1 MSRTALFLI
10 AIFCLSLGAAAQTAP
25 RKGPMDSPDSV
36 ELSSAAEVPML
47 RVHRLPA
54 VEVSIDGSKPYV
66 FVVDTG
72 ANILGIAP
80 KVAEDLRL
88 AAVGT
93 DEMGNANVRVATL
106 SIGAARFHGLIAAVV
121 PFFAG
126 KDEQGVI
133 GINLLRDLLLT
144 FDYPGGKL
152 RLERGALPP
161 ADGRRVLACE
171 TSEGGGLVVPI
182 TVAEKP
188 RQAVLDTGASAAV
201 ILPELLETELAWKE
215 SPVVKGL
222 ATGPSRGTAPFREA
236 VLAGDVRL
244 GAWTVANPAVG
255 LGRGPK
261 TLLGSGLL
269 EQFAVTVDMKNA
281 RLRLAREGPETITLA
296 PQPGPSPRP
305 AGEPARLPET
315 VEGRRLSAFLAAAR
329 TGTEA
334 AVREFIEKNFS
345 PAALKE
351 TPVEPRLRRIFGLVS
366 RSGPFELARILPPGP
381 DRAGA
386 IVVSKKDGK
395 SYELSLELEGGP
407 ERGVLGVDL
416 DEAVAEGGGDTPKKT
431 DAELV
436 SAVDGWVTTLAGEGS
451 FSGVVLLARDGKP
464 FFQKAWGQADRGLA
478 SANRVDTKFNVGSIG
493 KAFTRAAIMDL
504 VAAGRLSLD
513 DTVAK
518 HLPAAKIPSSDRMT
532 IRQLLEMSSG
542 LGDIFGENYEATPKE
557 RLRNLEDF
565 LRLFEGQPLRF
576 EPGKG
581 KSYSNAGYV
590 VLGLIIEKVSGRPYW
605 DFVKDRVFTPA
616 GMPDTGPFGPDEVVA
631 NRAVGYTKTEKGEW
645 RSNLYALPGRAS
657 SAGGVFSTAGDLL
670 RFAGSPSGGQGR
682 LGIAGGTAGANAV
695 LESPGPAGVTVIVLA
710 NLDPPS
716 AERVA
721 TRVRGWAKGL

>member
-1 MSRTALFLI
+1 MNRTAVSLI

-25 RKGPMDSPDSV
+25 GKGPMDSPDSV

-47 RVHRLPA
+47 RIHRLPA

-72 ANILGIAP
+72 ANILGISP
-80 KVAEDLRL
+80 RVAEELRL
-88 AAVGT
+88 EAQGT
-93 DEMGNANVRVATL
+93 DPMGNANVRVRTL
-106 SIGAARFHGLIAAVV
+106 SIGAARFHGLTAAVV

-126 KDEQGVI
+126 KEEQGVI

-152 RLERGALPP
+152 RFERGILPP

-182 TVAEKP
+182 TVAEKR
-188 RQAVLDTGASAAV
+188 RQAVLDTGASAAL
-201 ILPELLETELAWKE
+201 ILPESLEAELAWKE
-215 SPVVKGL
+215 PPAVKGL

-236 VLAGDVRL
+236 TLAGNVRL
-244 GAWTVANPAVG
+244 GAWTVVNPAVG
-255 LGRGPK
+255 LGRGTR

-269 EQFAVTVDMKNA
+269 EQFAVTVDVKNA
-281 RLRLAREGPETITLA
+281 RLRLARPGLETISL
-296 PQPGPSPRP
+296 GPLTGPTPRP

-315 VEGRRLSAFLAAAR
+315 AEGRRLSAFLAAAR

-334 AVREFIEKNFS
+334 AVRGFIEENFS

-351 TPVEPRLRRIFGLVS
+351 TPVEPRLRRIFDLVA
-366 RSGPFELARILPPGP
+366 RLGPFELVRALPPGP

-395 SYELSLELEGGP
+395 RYELSLELEGGP
-407 ERGVLGVDL
+407 ARGVLGVDF
-416 DEAVAEGGGDTPKKT
+416 DEAMGEGGDDTPKRT
-431 DAELV
+431 GAELV
-436 SAVDGWVTTLAGEGS
+436 SAVDGWVTSLAAEGS

-478 SANRVDTKFNVGSIG
+478 SANRVDTKFNIGSIG

-504 VAAGRLSLD
+504 AGAGRLSLD

-532 IRQLLEMSSG
+532 IHQLLEMSSG
-542 LGDIFGENYEATPKE
+542 LGDIFGENYEATPKD

-565 LRLFEGQPLRF
+565 LRLFEGKPLRF

-590 VLGLIIEKVSGRPYW
+590 VLGLIVEKVSGRSYW
-605 DFVKDRVFTPA
+605 DYVRERVFTPA
-616 GMPDTGPFGPDEVVA
+616 GMTETGPLDPSEAIA
-631 NRAVGYTKTEKGEW
+631 NRAIGYSKTEKGEW
-645 RSNLYALPGRAS
+645 RSNAFALPRRAS
-657 SAGGVFSTAGDLL
+657 SAGGVHSTAGDLL
-670 RFAGSPSGGQGR
+670 GFVSAGKITI
-682 LGIAGGTAGANAV
+682 GIAGGTVGANAV

-710 NLDPPS
+710 NMDPPA

-721 TRVRGWAKGL
+721 KQVRLWAKGL